1 MFTKTP
7 FDLNIILPVASRGL
21 LNDAIILKQAA
32 QEHDANIH
40 VRIISKEKG
49 YLGIA
54 IKSLAMS
61 IRYLLRIKQVSFHLE
76 EIQPFYTNFSKH
88 NFFIPNQEWLRGRTR
103 SQMKNKNIE
112 VLCKT
117 NYAVEKLANISSS
130 IRFLG
135 FTSISRNNST
145 SPDYNKFIHIA
156 GKSPQKGTKPLLDI
170 WSKNPQWPTLTVL
183 TTIDEFIKY
192 NDYRNINI
200 ISEFISDDHLI
211 ELINENGIHL
221 CPSEAEGFGHSIVE
235 ALSVGACVLT
245 TDGAPMNELVSDS
258 QYLIPWETK
267 STRYLSDIFFVG
279 EQHLEMAINKIM
291 NLSLEQRAFSGEL
304 SKQKYQSLTDNFN
317 INIKKLLTQIIS
329 NHE

>member
-1 MFTKTP
+1 MVKAPP
-7 FDLNIILPVASRGL
+7 FDLNIILPVVSRGL
-21 LNDAIILKQAA
+21 LNDAIILKQAV

-88 NFFIPNQEWLRGRTR
+88 NFFIPNQEWLRDRTR

-117 NYAVEKLANISSS
+117 NYAVERLANISSS

-135 FTSISRNNST
+135 FTSINRNNST
-145 SPDYNKFIHIA
+145 PPDYNKFIHIA
-156 GKSPQKGTKPLLDI
+156 GRSPQKGTLPLLKL
-170 WSKNPQWPTLTVL
+170 WSKKTAWPELIVI
-183 TTIDEFIKY
+183 TTTKTHVEYDKFSNIKIVDSFITENELNK
-192 NDYRNINI
+192 
-200 ISEFISDDHLI
+200 
-211 ELINENGIHL
+211 LINECGVHI

-235 ALSVGACVLT
+235 ALAVGACVLT
-245 TDGAPMNELVSDS
+245 TNGAPMNELVAD
-258 QYLIPWETK
+258 QQCLISPEQT
-267 STRYLSDIFFVG
+267 STRYLSELFFVSERTL
-279 EQHLEMAINKIM
+279 EQTINKIIH
-291 NLSLEQRAFSGEL
+291 LSIAERKVSGEL
-304 SKQKYQSLTDNFN
+304 SKQKYAELNEHFN
-317 INIKKLLTQIIS
+317 TNIGELVLYIKSKV
-329 NHE
+329 